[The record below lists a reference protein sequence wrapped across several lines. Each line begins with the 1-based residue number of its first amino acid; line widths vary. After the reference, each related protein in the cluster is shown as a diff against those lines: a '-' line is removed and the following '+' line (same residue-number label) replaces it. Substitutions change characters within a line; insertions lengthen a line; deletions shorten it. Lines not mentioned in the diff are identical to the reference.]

1 MLIKAKEFTYPR
13 GRMVAVIASSTSK
26 YEMSGLL
33 APPAFKTNMISTK
46 ASINM

>member
-33 APPAFKTNMISTK
+33 APPEFKTNMISTK